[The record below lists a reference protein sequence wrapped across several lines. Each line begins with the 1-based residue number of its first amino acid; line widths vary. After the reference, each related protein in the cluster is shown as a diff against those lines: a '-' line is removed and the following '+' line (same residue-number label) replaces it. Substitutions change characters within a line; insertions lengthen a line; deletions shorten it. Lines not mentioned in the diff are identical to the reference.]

1 MSIDVETSPKPSL
14 AGQKTPEGQVNN
26 SRGLIK
32 DNTQQLADGYL
43 SRTPIFQYLLLSIC
57 FPMWGIAASLN
68 DILITQFKS
77 IFTLSDFASAF
88 VQSAF
93 YGGYF
98 IIAIPASRV
107 IRSTSY
113 KVGIMVGLSV
123 YIIGCSLFFPASHM
137 ATYSVFLFSLF
148 AIAIG
153 LSFLE
158 TSCNTYSSMIGP
170 KKYSTLR
177 LNISQTFYPLGSIGG
192 ILLGKYLIFSEGAAL
207 HEQMANLTAAE
218 SQQFA
223 REMLQRTL
231 HPYRVIIL
239 ILLVILILVMITQFP
254 KCKPVVNN
262 AKEATKATI
271 FQTLKYLAG
280 NRRFKAGI
288 LTQFLYVGMQTAV
301 WSFTIRLALNLDHSL
316 NERTASN
323 FMIFAFIG
331 FFLGKFLA
339 NLLMTR
345 FNQDL
350 VLVGYSLCGLGALAY
365 VILVPN
371 MTAVYAAV
379 LVSFLFGPC
388 WATIYSRTLDSIEDK
403 RYTET
408 GGAIIVMSIIGGAV
422 IPAVQGLVSDLTGS
436 MQISFAVNLFCFGAV
451 LMYFYSSYKT
461 SPKGEI

>member
-1 MSIDVETSPKPSL
+1 MSTDVKNSPKNQLMPERNTPQ
-14 AGQKTPEGQVNN
+14 GQTNN
-26 SRGLIK
+26 TLGLIK
-32 DNTQQLADGYL
+32 DNALQLSDGYL

-77 IFTLSDFASAF
+77 VFTLSDFASAF

-113 KVGIMVGLSV
+113 KVGIMVSLSV
-123 YIIGCSLFFPASHM
+123 YIIGCSMFFPASRM
-137 ATYSVFLFSLF
+137 ATYSVFLLSLF

-207 HEQMANLTAAE
+207 HNQMANLSADE

-231 HPYRVIIL
+231 HPYRVIIM
-239 ILLVILILVMITQFP
+239 ILLVMLVLVMITQFP
-254 KCKPVVNN
+254 KCKPTV
-262 AKEATKATI
+262 TKA
-271 FQTLKYLAG
+271 K
-280 NRRFKAGI
+280 
-288 LTQFLYVGMQTAV
+288 
-301 WSFTIRLALNLDHSL
+301 
-316 NERTASN
+316 
-323 FMIFAFIG
+323 
-331 FFLGKFLA
+331 
-339 NLLMTR
+339 
-345 FNQDL
+345 
-350 VLVGYSLCGLGALAY
+350 
-365 VILVPN
+365 
-371 MTAVYAAV
+371 
-379 LVSFLFGPC
+379 
-388 WATIYSRTLDSIEDK
+388 
-403 RYTET
+403 
-408 GGAIIVMSIIGGAV
+408 
-422 IPAVQGLVSDLTGS
+422 
-436 MQISFAVNLFCFGAV
+436 
-451 LMYFYSSYKT
+451 
-461 SPKGEI
+461 